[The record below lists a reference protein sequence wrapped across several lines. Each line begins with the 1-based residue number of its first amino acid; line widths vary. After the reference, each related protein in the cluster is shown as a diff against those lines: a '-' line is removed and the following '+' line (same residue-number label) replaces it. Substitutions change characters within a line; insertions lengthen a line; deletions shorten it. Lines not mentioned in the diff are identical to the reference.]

1 MLWFLP
7 PTRRKRQPPGSEWL
21 LERSVSDPAKD
32 STGHPLCSIADIM
45 DGVPLNRSSI
55 GLAQDWILRSN
66 LTSPRFGRLVWM
78 ELGFVFLVC
87 PDEGSDSFAR

>member
-1 MLWFLP
+1 
-7 PTRRKRQPPGSEWL
+7 
-21 LERSVSDPAKD
+21 
-32 STGHPLCSIADIM
+32 M